1 MPLLSAKKYFELN
14 AVNDSEFER
23 AIPELLQVIEGLKPL
38 RNSKNK
44 TRDYILTWLEP
55 KCKRIRNLTEEE
67 EREEEIE
74 FEKRSSFENVKYLN
88 MYYEYNFHRAS
99 YDYTEF
105 DNCLSWIFKYF
116 NYLNKNKTGKAISY
130 AYALEALSHLED
142 QADRLNIQIHKFFA
156 PPSYYKDDDDV
167 IEAIAREDNTE
178 PETVITPN
186 AAIRYEDLPHEILKE
201 NYDFWMTGKME
212 TKQNKVL
219 TCTIGKNI
227 FQNITKEEF
236 LQMIM
241 DMDFTKIYTRGKQG
255 RVQYNIYILTRIM
268 GTDWGNAAAKKIGT
282 TYEQCR
288 KAGSFSEHDNLKHMY
303 L

>member
-1 MPLLSAKKYFELN
+1 
-14 AVNDSEFER
+14 
-23 AIPELLQVIEGLKPL
+23 
-38 RNSKNK
+38 
-44 TRDYILTWLEP
+44 EP

-130 AYALEALSHLED
+130 AYALEALNHLKD

-167 IEAIAREDNTE
+167 IEAIAREDNT
-178 PETVITPN
+178 
-186 AAIRYEDLPHEILKE
+186 
-201 NYDFWMTGKME
+201 
-212 TKQNKVL
+212 
-219 TCTIGKNI
+219 
-227 FQNITKEEF
+227 
-236 LQMIM
+236 
-241 DMDFTKIYTRGKQG
+241 
-255 RVQYNIYILTRIM
+255 
-268 GTDWGNAAAKKIGT
+268 
-282 TYEQCR
+282 
-288 KAGSFSEHDNLKHMY
+288 
-303 L
+303 